1 MNDLSDFN
9 NYLDSLLDKHD
20 FNTALAFIDHCDPD
34 NRYFS
39 DIRADIQRLADED
52 NAIRS
57 KLGNDI
63 KAYND
68 LMDSEALT
76 NLNVLHAK
84 YTNHLNDNPEY
95 EFSETNPDAAEA
107 YKYLNAKG
115 NSKVIFKLQN
125 VRRGFMGIDWMAK
138 DVNNE
143 ELLLNMLNM
152 DKATLIAN
160 GINIKTINGECI
172 VEINDTKKAGNLYGT
187 IFKTIGEIDSSLI
200 QDVNLSRIYDK
211 DGNEIYI
218 KNKVSAESTAEEYY
232 NLIEKNKAK
241 QDKNKLELADS
252 LYGEENI
259 LEGTTWNLPIDNSKE
274 SHDLFVQHVKS
285 IGNFRNVDW
294 YYGVN
299 NEALELFGGSDE
311 NSKEYEQFLREFNA
325 ANPARIHFAGACFN
339 NTTGLLI
346 TLDPRHN
353 EEGKPYNDV
362 KKIFIPNFMPELINY
377 DKNDTKLRAS
387 NIVNKMNSFKS
398 HYKHTFSDGSKGYL
412 DENGLYHKIDKN
424 GNETINLSDDPKYS
438 LRDDIN
444 KDIIINDAKQYVK
457 QHYVNRNGEINKS
470 LAEEFA
476 KTIAIGIGE
485 EIMGNTPLLDIYDKA
500 IDIKSIFDNKEKIVE
515 RLNEDYTDIVAKKI
529 ELILNSY
536 YDIINNVYLNYTPIN

>member
-1 MNDLSDFN
+1 MNNLSNFN
-9 NYLDSLLDKHD
+9 SYLNSLLDKHD

-57 KLGNDI
+57 KLGNDT
-63 KAYND
+63 KAYNN
-68 LMDSEALT
+68 LMDSESLT
-76 NLNVLHAK
+76 NLNTLHTK
-84 YTNHLNDNPEY
+84 YTNHLNDNPDY

-115 NSKVIFKLQN
+115 NDKVIFKLQN
-125 VRRGFMGIDWMAK
+125 VRKGFMGIDWMAK

-160 GINIKTINGECI
+160 GINIKTINDECI

-187 IFKTIGEIDSSLI
+187 IFKTIGEIDSGLI
-200 QDVNLSRIYDK
+200 QELNLSRLYDK
-211 DGNEIYI
+211 NGNEIYI

-232 NLIEKNKAK
+232 NLIKKNEEEQNKNKS
-241 QDKNKLELADS
+241 ELADS

-259 LEGTTWNLPIDNSKE
+259 LEGTTWTLPIDNSKK
-274 SHDLFVQHVKS
+274 SHDLFVEHFKS

-294 YYGVN
+294 YYGIN
-299 NEALELFGGSDE
+299 NQALELYGGLDE
-311 NSKEYEQFLREFNA
+311 NSGKYEQFLKEFNA
-325 ANPARIHFAGACFN
+325 ADPKRIHFAGACFN

-346 TLDPRHN
+346 TLDPRHDA
-353 EEGKPYNDV
+353 EGTPYNDV

-377 DKNDTKLRAS
+377 DKNDTKLQAS
-387 NIVNKMNSFKS
+387 HIVNKMNSFKS
-398 HYKHTFSDGSKGYL
+398 HYKHTFADGSKGYL

-424 GNETINLSDDPKYS
+424 GNETINVSDDPKYA

-444 KDIIINDAKQYVK
+444 KDIILNNAKQYLK
-457 QHYVNRNGEINKS
+457 QNYVNRNREVNKS
-470 LAEEFA
+470 SAEEFA
-476 KTIAIGIGE
+476 KTIAISIGE
-485 EIMGNTPLLDIYDKA
+485 EIMGNVPLFDISGKE
-500 IDIKSIFDNKEKIVE
+500 INIKSIFNYREKIVE
-515 RLNEDYTDIVAKKI
+515 RLNEDYSDVVAKKI

-536 YDIINNVYLNYTPIN
+536 YDIINNIYLNYTPIN